1 MALPATDP
9 TRARQTYFDREL
21 PRLDPV
27 VAINVL
33 HLFYTHGRGGELPG
47 ALAFVRRLLVHRAYI
62 DGTRYYFRECV
73 LYFAARLLE
82 ASDDAALHAALADV
96 LRERVQELVGA
107 PGDPLALALR
117 VVTCA
122 SLGVRD
128 EIDMRNLLPLQEED
142 GGWEIGWIYRYGISG
157 MKIGSRGYTTAM
169 AIKAI
174 EDLDKLRARD
184 GGA

>member
-1 MALPATDP
+1 MRVLERPQLLQLRDAFLDLLAL
-9 TRARQTYFDREL
+9 L
-21 PRLDPV
+21 LV
-27 VAINVL
+27 CL
-33 HLFYTHGRGGELPG
+33 GRGGELPG

-82 ASDDAALHAALADV
+82 TSDDPALHAALEDV
-96 LRERVQELVGA
+96 LRERVQELIGA
-107 PGDPLALALR
+107 PGDALAMALR

-128 EIDMRNLLPLQEED
+128 EIDMRNMLPLQMED

-174 EDLDKLRARD
+174 EELEKLRAKQ
-184 GGA
+184 A